1 MCSRSGPEP
10 RLQNQSHP
18 GPPGAPLAN
27 TGGPLANTGGPL
39 AYTGANGVTGFLVLG
54 LVLLIGGA
62 GALFLRRRTRA
73 DG

>member
-1 MCSRSGPEP
+1 M
-10 RLQNQSHP
+10 
-18 GPPGAPLAN
+18 
-27 TGGPLANTGGPL
+27 
-39 AYTGANGVTGFLVLG
+39 LG